1 MDIVVLGAGLVGGAI
16 AKDLAADSN
25 LLVTAVDLDVGLL
38 TKLTASSSIDSIQID
53 LKEYGAVESVTA
65 NCDLVVS
72 AVPGFMGFETL
83 RKVIEAGKNI
93 VDISFFGED
102 PFQLDELAKEKNVT
116 AVVDCGVAPGLCNII
131 AGRIHRN
138 LDRTDKY
145 VCYVGGLPVKREWPY
160 EYKAVFS
167 PIDVLAEYTRPARF
181 IEKGKEVV
189 KPALSEIEL
198 IDFPGV
204 GELEAFNTDGLHT
217 LGKTLDA
224 PFMIEKTLRYPG
236 HAELMRIFRE
246 SGFFSDELVEVN
258 GQRIR
263 PIEVT
268 SKLIFDLW
276 KLGDGEEEFTV
287 MKVILEGEKDGKKV
301 RYSYYLLDKYDTETQ
316 TTSMARTTGYTCS
329 IVARQVASGLFSR
342 KGICPPEYIGREEP
356 CYENLLKEYEKRNI
370 RLNETISEL

>member
-1 MDIVVLGAGLVGGAI
+1 MRIVVLGAGLVGGAI
-16 AKDLAADSN
+16 AKDLAADSD
-25 LLVTAVDLDVGLL
+25 LQVTSVDLDVELL
-38 TKLTASSSIDSIQID
+38 TKLTASSQIDSIQAD
-53 LKEYGAVESVTA
+53 LRKDGAVSSVVA
-65 NCDLVVS
+65 ACDLVVS

-102 PFQLDELAKEKNVT
+102 PFELDELAKSKDVT
-116 AVVDCGVAPGLCNII
+116 AVVDCGVAPGLSNII
-131 AGRIHRN
+131 AGRIHKL
-138 LDRTDKY
+138 LDRTERY
-145 VCYVGGLPVKREWPY
+145 VCYVGGLPVEREWPY

-167 PIDVLAEYTRPARF
+167 PIDVIAEYTRPARF
-181 IEKGKEVV
+181 IENGEEVV
-189 KPALSEIEL
+189 RPALSEIEL

-246 SGFFSDELVEVN
+246 SGFFSEEHIEVN
-258 GQRIR
+258 GQRVR
-263 PIEVT
+263 PIELT
-268 SKLIFDLW
+268 SKLIFDMW

-287 MKVILEGEKDGKKV
+287 MKVELEGQKDKKDL
-301 RYSYYLLDKYDTETQ
+301 RYSYYLLDRYDTKTQ

-329 IVARQVASGLFSR
+329 IVARQVVRGLFSR
-342 KGICPPEYIGREEP
+342 KGICPPEYIGLEEP
-356 CYENLLKEYEKRNI
+356 CYKNLLDEYKKRNI
-370 RLNETISEL
+370 RLEETIS